1 MLEEYLFYVRRYSI
15 MTNKYELY
23 IYKCKT
29 DNFLQVIGEMHW
41 TALEQISRIDC
52 VKYTESR
59 RKYWEEHGYKIIEWK
74 NKPISCY
81 KTLS

>member
-1 MLEEYLFYVRRYSI
+1 MEEYLFYVRRYCI
-15 MTNKYELY
+15 MTNKDELY

-41 TALEQISRIDC
+41 TTLEHISRIDC

-59 RKYWEEHGYKIIEWK
+59 KQYWEEEI
-74 NKPISCY
+74 C
-81 KTLS
+81 LL

>member
-1 MLEEYLFYVRRYSI
+1 MEEYLFYVRQYCI
-15 MTNKYELY
+15 MTNKDELY

-41 TALEQISRIDC
+41 TTLEHISRIDC

-59 RKYWEEHGYKIIEWK
+59 KQYFEKKGYEIKEWL

-81 KTLS
+81 KIY